1 MEMKTLCD
9 MIDSN
14 SDLLDKLILGTSLD
28 ECMLI
33 AAFLKHLE
41 WSDDEVS
48 TLPKKYSIRCNC
60 SIGIIK
66 CKTNSFDPPV

>member
-1 MEMKTLCD
+1 MEIKTLCG

-14 SDLLDKLILGTSLD
+14 SDLLDKLVLGTSLD

-41 WSDDEVS
+41 WSDDEMN
-48 TLPKKYSIRCNC
+48 TLPKCFRCV
-60 SIGIIK
+60 IK
-66 CKTNSFDPPV
+66 NNNNNVNHLYVKFTK